1 MQHVVTKIGDLEKSL
16 EKIKQ
21 MTQIIQ
27 EKPLERQLDLSPAFD
42 DHVRTLV
49 QVQELLEGISDRLQ
63 ELSK

>member
-27 EKPLERQLDLSPAFD
+27 EKPLERQLDLPAFD

>member
-27 EKPLERQLDLSPAFD
+27 EKPLERQLDLSPTFD

-63 ELSK
+63 ELPK

>member
-27 EKPLERQLDLSPAFD
+27 EKPLERLDLSPAFD
-42 DHVRTLV
+42 NHVRTLV
-49 QVQELLEGISDRLQ
+49 QVQELMEGISDRLQ